1 MPGRKDIERL
11 QEELEELF
19 DDLWRV
25 PRFAGLRRG
34 FRPQV
39 DCYRTDDP
47 AELRVVVELAGVDPN
62 DVMLRIADGS
72 LVIAGERRRPPAARR
87 MSFQLMEIDYGP
99 FQRRIP
105 LREPVDGK
113 NARATYERGLLTVV
127 LPLAQRARRTTGKV
141 AIKVMVS

>member
-34 FRPQV
+34 FRPHV
-39 DCYRTDDP
+39 DCFRTDDP
-47 AELRVVVELAGVDPN
+47 AELHIVVELAGVEPQE
-62 DVMLRIADGS
+62 VALRIADGS
-72 LVIAGERRRPPAARR
+72 LVIAGERRRPPVAGR

-105 LREPVDGK
+105 LPEPVDGK

-127 LPLAQRARRTTGKV
+127 LPIAQRARQTSARV
-141 AIKVMVS
+141 AIKVNAS